1 MSRKKTAKNQNQWA
15 ELPTVHPHAAGLDI
29 SATDIVACVPADR
42 DERPIRT
49 FGVYTQ
55 DLEEL
60 ADWLIACG
68 IETAAMEST
77 GVYWIPVYEV
87 LETRK
92 LDLYLVDAR
101 HLKNVPGHKSDVSD
115 SQWIQTLHSY
125 GLLHKAFVPEA
136 NVRALRAYWR
146 QRTMLVEHRAAHIQ
160 HMQKALQQM
169 NLHLTAVL
177 SDITGVTGMQIIRAI
192 VDGEHD
198 PRRLAQMRDR
208 RCQRTE
214 QEIIKALSGNYRPE
228 HLFSLQQALRL
239 YDVYS
244 QAISECDAQL
254 KEQYQSMAGLDDDDA
269 GTPLPPLPPLPPA
282 KQGSHCKNAPAFEAR
297 EEVYR
302 LLGVDLVSVTGL
314 QENLVQGILTEIGF
328 DVTPWPTVKHFCSWL
343 SLAPHNDVSGG
354 KVLRS
359 RTHKHRNRAGQ
370 SFRLAAQSVMRSA
383 NPYGIFY
390 RRLAARIGKQQAM
403 VATAHKIARAVYA
416 MLKYRRPFELVA
428 AQEYERRL
436 REQEIARLR
445 KRATRLGMNLVPL
458 TT

>member
-1 MSRKKTAKNQNQWA
+1 MSRKKSTKNQNQWA
-15 ELPTVHPHAAGLDI
+15 ELPTIHGHAAGLDI
-29 SATDIVACVPADR
+29 GATAIVACVPADR
-42 DERPIRT
+42 DAQPIRT
-49 FGVYTQ
+49 FGVYTE

-60 ADWLIACG
+60 AEWLVACG
-68 IETAAMEST
+68 IETVAMEST

-87 LETRK
+87 LEGRK
-92 LDLYLVDAR
+92 LDLFLVDAR

-136 NVRALRAYWR
+136 DVRALRAYWR
-146 QRTMLVEHRAAHIQ
+146 QRTMLIEHRAAHIQ

-169 NLHLTAVL
+169 NLHLTEVL
-177 SDITGVTGMQIIRAI
+177 TDITGVTGIQIIRAI
-192 VDGEHD
+192 VAGDHD
-198 PRRLAQMRDR
+198 PQHLAQMRDP

-214 QEIIKALSGNYRPE
+214 QEIIKALTGHYRSE
-228 HLFSLQQALRL
+228 HLFSLRQALQL

-244 QAISECDAQL
+244 QAIKECDAQM
-254 KEQYQSMAGLDDDDA
+254 KEQYQSMAGLDDDSSGA
-269 GTPLPPLPPLPPA
+269 PMPPLPPLPAA
-282 KQGSHCKNAPAFEAR
+282 KRAAHCKNAPAFEAR

-302 LLGVDLVSVTGL
+302 LLGVDLVAVTGL

-359 RTHKHRNRAGQ
+359 RTRKHRNRAGQ
-370 SFRLAAQSVMRSA
+370 SFRLAAQSLMRSA

-390 RRLAARIGKQQAM
+390 RRLAARIGKPQAI

-428 AQEYERRL
+428 SQEYERRL
-436 REQEIARLR
+436 REQEIVRLR
-445 KRATRLGMNLVPL
+445 KKAARLGLQLLPL
-458 TT
+458 AT